1 MSILSRWLYSSGLRW
16 YCREYSA
23 HITYVHL
30 IYAYERKIF
39 SISEP
44 QSVIYIAVFVAIGP
58 SADSPRLH
66 LCSLPPPHTRTDA
79 RPLRRRRDRT
89 RWTLLWWHFITI
101 NHEVNM
107 KRSLDTTNA
116 IDDSTESTQTS
127 ILNIVS
133 FDVIMN
139 PYFVRSKFCGWK
151 NWQRFLRPSSFDVS
165 VMIT

>member
-23 HITYVHL
+23 RITYVHL

-89 RWTLLWWHFITI
+89 R
-101 NHEVNM
+101 
-107 KRSLDTTNA
+107 
-116 IDDSTESTQTS
+116 
-127 ILNIVS
+127 
-133 FDVIMN
+133 
-139 PYFVRSKFCGWK
+139 
-151 NWQRFLRPSSFDVS
+151 
-165 VMIT
+165 